1 MFDGLNPRLGAKD
14 AAQALC
20 SDANPPLPVDISQRP
35 WSRTQQRERV
45 VIGDGSR
52 GSGGQQQCGALL
64 PAGRCE
70 QQRGPL
76 ASPSRRSE
84 DFWG

>member
-35 WSRTQQRERV
+35 WSRTQQSERV
-45 VIGDGSR
+45 VIGDGS
-52 GSGGQQQCGALL
+52 
-64 PAGRCE
+64 
-70 QQRGPL
+70 
-76 ASPSRRSE
+76 
-84 DFWG
+84 